1 MDTIVIIYI
10 GVENNNKSGHMT
22 AGGVGSLTP
31 VSWVNRT
38 FRRSKSAYR
47 PKHIIQ
53 VFVFLKFFLRLG
65 GGANLLSQGLVN

>member
-1 MDTIVIIYI
+1 
-10 GVENNNKSGHMT
+10 MT